1 MNVNFQSVNYT
12 ADTKLIEFTQKRVEK
27 ITQFYD
33 HIVDVFVY
41 TKVENSSNKINK
53 FAELK
58 IGIPGDDVIVKKTAK
73 SFEEAI
79 NQAADSAERVLKR
92 RKEKQRLFGWFFWVI
107 VLKPEKII
115 FTLQTV
121 FHGLFF

>member
-12 ADTKLIEFTQKRVEK
+12 ADTKLVEFTQKRVKK
-27 ITQFYD
+27 ITQYYD
-33 HIVDVFVY
+33 QIVDVFVY

-53 FAELK
+53 FAELR

-92 RKEKQRLFGWFFWVI
+92 RKEKQRL
-107 VLKPEKII
+107 
-115 FTLQTV
+115 
-121 FHGLFF
+121 

>member
-12 ADTKLIEFTQKRVEK
+12 ADIKLVEFTQKRVNK

-33 HIVDVFVY
+33 RIVDVFVY
-41 TKVENSSNKINK
+41 TKLVNTSNKINK

-58 IGIPGDDVIVKKTAK
+58 IGIPGDDVIVKKIAR

-79 NQAADSAERVLKR
+79 NDAADSAQRVLKK
-92 RKEKQRLFGWFFWVI
+92 RKEKQRLMG
-107 VLKPEKII
+107 
-115 FTLQTV
+115 
-121 FHGLFF
+121 

>member
-12 ADTKLIEFTQKRVEK
+12 ADTKLVEFTQKRVEK

-33 HIVDVFVY
+33 NIVDVFVY
-41 TKVENSSNKINK
+41 TKLENSSNKINK

-73 SFEEAI
+73 SFEQAI

-92 RKEKQRLFGWFFWVI
+92 RKEKQRLFG
-107 VLKPEKII
+107 
-115 FTLQTV
+115 
-121 FHGLFF
+121 

>member
-1 MNVNFQSVNYT
+1 MNVNFQSVNYR
-12 ADTKLIEFTQKRVEK
+12 ADIKLVEFTQKRIEK
-27 ITQFYD
+27 ITQFYNQ
-33 HIVDVFVY
+33 IVDVFVY
-41 TKVENSSNKINK
+41 TKLKNSSDKINK

-92 RKEKQRLFGWFFWVI
+92 RKEKQRLFG
-107 VLKPEKII
+107 
-115 FTLQTV
+115 
-121 FHGLFF
+121 

>member
-12 ADTKLIEFTQKRVEK
+12 ADTKLVEFTQKRVEK

-58 IGIPGDDVIVKKTAK
+58 IGIPEDDVIVKKTAK

-92 RKEKQRLFGWFFWVI
+92 RKEKKRLFG
-107 VLKPEKII
+107 
-115 FTLQTV
+115 
-121 FHGLFF
+121 

>member
-12 ADTKLIEFTQKRVEK
+12 ADTNLVEFTQKRVEK

-33 HIVDVFVY
+33 HILDVVVY

-92 RKEKQRLFGWFFWVI
+92 RKEKQRLLG
-107 VLKPEKII
+107 
-115 FTLQTV
+115 
-121 FHGLFF
+121 